1 MMQSLVCAIF
11 AARSGSS
18 RRCLGAF
25 FYRLA
30 LSSTIL
36 HDLAL
41 SCTILH
47 YPCHLREGRGAHL
60 LAHTGAHTLV
70 AHHARPVLHLAPRSL
85 PREGRGVSD

>member
-30 LSSTIL
+30 LSS
-36 HDLAL
+36 
-41 SCTILH
+41 TILH